1 VVRRLIGHDNDVQ
14 DLGWSFDSSI
24 LVSVGLDSKVVV
36 WSGHSFEK
44 LKTLSN
50 HQSHVKG
57 ITFDPANKYFATA
70 SDDRTIKV
78 YRFNS
83 PPPNASQQDQVNN
96 FVLDNTITAPFQTSP
111 LTTYFRRC
119 SWSPD
124 GAHIAA
130 ANATNGPVSS
140 VAILSRGTWDGDIS
154 LVGHEGPVEVTS
166 FSPRLFYRDQPRPE
180 ANGSITQPTVTIV
193 ACAGQDKCLSV
204 WNTSFPR
211 PFMISQEL
219 VMGTEWG
226 DAVRNQLGRQH
237 NVPCFSTWRAGLPCV
252 NGGE

>member
-1 VVRRLIGHDNDVQ
+1 
-14 DLGWSFDSSI
+14 
-24 LVSVGLDSKVVV
+24 VGLDSKVVV

-83 PPPNASQQDQVNN
+83 PPPNATQQDQVNN
-96 FVLDNTITAPFQTSP
+96 FVLEHTITTPFLTSP

-140 VAILSRGTWDGDIS
+140 VAILDRGTWDGQQSQTS
-154 LVGHEGPVEVTS
+154 LIGHEGPVEVTAAS
-166 FSPRLFYRDQPRPE
+166 S
-180 ANGSITQPTVTIV
+180 
-193 ACAGQDKCLSV
+193 
-204 WNTSFPR
+204 
-211 PFMISQEL
+211 
-219 VMGTEWG
+219 
-226 DAVRNQLGRQH
+226 
-237 NVPCFSTWRAGLPCV
+237 
-252 NGGE
+252 

>member
-1 VVRRLIGHDNDVQ
+1 MQ

-96 FVLDNTITAPFQTSP
+96 FVLDHTITAPFQTSP

-140 VAILSRGTWDGDIS
+140 VAILARGSWDGDIS

-166 FSPRLFYRDQPRPE
+166 FSPRFTGTHRDQKRTE
-180 ANGSITQPTVTIV
+180 
-193 ACAGQDKCLSV
+193 LS
-204 WNTSFPR
+204 
-211 PFMISQEL
+211 ISQL
-219 VMGTEWG
+219 L
-226 DAVRNQLGRQH
+226 QLLLAPDKT
-237 NVPCFSTWRAGLPCV
+237 NA
-252 NGGE
+252 